1 MISRKRSD
9 PRFKELVAAA
19 EKQLKLHGVEDV
31 WQFGY
36 CANFW
41 RGPDISLYLL
51 KVGKL
56 DVLMGS
62 DQASCDEVHVLRRY
76 KNGRGWFDEDLIDE
90 AMTRLRRHM
99 VLDDLASV

>member
-1 MISRKRSD
+1 MISRKRD

-19 EKQLKLHGVEDV
+19 VRQLEMHGVKDE

-56 DVLMGS
+56 DVLMGTAGTDS
-62 DQASCDEVHVLRRY
+62 DDVHVLRRY
-76 KNGRGWFDEDLIDE
+76 KNGRGWFEEDLIDE

-99 VLDDLASV
+99 VLDELAGI